1 MKKAVLALAV
11 LMLLP
16 LLGQAQSVTGYIDP
30 AFQKTMY
37 EAGVTTRVSWE
48 VDDAIVSV
56 GGGGASGTGG
66 AGWYSQDHHWNTTVL
81 SQLAKKYSDRK
92 GYIAKLVK
100 EENLDNTYE
109 ALVSIGQDPL
119 LTAIELGDK
128 QRKEAILRSL
138 NGNTAVVAWKTYK
151 AVSSSGYGSYSYSYS
166 TQYQNKKVQLSDEGA
181 KKAQQILSGRKL
193 VQELR
198 KKNGESA
205 TRK

>member
-16 LLGQAQSVTGYIDP
+16 LLGQAQSITGYVDP
-30 AFQKTMY
+30 AFQRTML
-37 EAGVTTRVSWE
+37 EAGVTTRVYFD

-56 GGGGASGTGG
+56 GGGGGTGTGG
-66 AGWYSQDHHWNTTVL
+66 AGWYSQDHHWDTTVL
-81 SQLAKKYSDRK
+81 SNLAKKYSSRK
-92 GYIAKLVK
+92 EYIAKLIK
-100 EENLDNTYE
+100 EEKLDNTYE

-128 QRKEAILRSL
+128 QRQEAILRSL
-138 NGNTAVVAWKTYK
+138 NGNTAIVAWKTYK
-151 AVSSSGYGSYSYSYS
+151 SVSSSGYGSYSYSYS

-193 VQELR
+193 VKELQ
-198 KKNGESA
+198 KKNGEST